1 MGWGEPEVRVCAMA
15 KGTTDEDGNA
25 EIPAAVVGNSR
36 EERIRA
42 RRMRIQMRI
51 DEQRALE
58 AGVSKQGSK
67 VEEPEGP
74 QRQMLDSS
82 ALLGKIKREGDVA
95 IDMVRKLGD
104 VSESKRRDA
113 EEELRRNLRT
123 KLLGEAEQ
131 SARRNATVAMRW
143 ADLYEMTGA
152 KTLEEELKKQQ
163 LACER
168 IIMSKDMLI
177 AEFREQ
183 LRVKDE
189 EYVNAIKSQANDIDA
204 MIGHMHKQF
213 DDLQMSYRTELEVI
227 EQAFL
232 QERSELMNG
241 NKSEIDALFEKRADL
256 ELEFVKRMQER
267 NEDYEERLKTLRQ
280 RDAEDYNILKIRL
293 ETDIQNLEQHL
304 ETMRATY
311 QLNTEK
317 LEYNYRVLVERD
329 VENQHTINA
338 QKRKIAKQ
346 REMLSLLKDRYR
358 ETDAK
363 FAEENQRLSKEY
375 RNISERYKELQIKF
389 RRFEKTDAEQYSK
402 IWRMNA
408 DRVKGVVKEL
418 LEADKVINE
427 QQLGLPWKAPDES
440 VFTEPS
446 TTVSIFDGD
455 RSINARKELL
465 SREAFQGA
473 CQDPAM
479 LDVFKRLDVRADYLV
494 EAKVRKALSLA
505 ENIDDSERL
514 YLRVTSIFKSVAVF
528 DMDGVRRLL
537 KYLTSNTP
545 SGPVSIK
552 EDEYTLALET
562 FMIDRKME
570 AMGSREAQA
579 SKPAPRNEL
588 EALKER
594 RRMEDKSYWDRMTNI
609 VSEDRAKVLKRLSTD
624 LEKYHAILAG
634 RLSSLEEVRDLRQQN
649 DELKGL
655 LNQYLSS
662 KVNEELLIPPTMLM

>member
-1 MGWGEPEVRVCAMA
+1 VCAMA
-15 KGTTDEDGNA
+15 KGTTDEEGNA
-25 EIPAAVVGNSR
+25 EMPAAVVGNSR

-143 ADLYEMTGA
+143 ADLYEMSSA
-152 KTLEEELKKQQ
+152 KTLEEEWRKQQ
-163 LACER
+163 LACQR
-168 IIMSKDMLI
+168 IITSKDMLI

-479 LDVFKRLDVRADYLV
+479 LDVFTRLDVRADYLV
-494 EAKVRKALSLA
+494 EAKVRRALSLA

-537 KYLTSNTP
+537 KYLTQNTP

-609 VSEDRAKVLKRLSTD
+609 VSEDRANVLKRLSAD
-624 LEKYHAILAG
+624 LDKYHAILAG
-634 RLSSLEEVRDLRQQN
+634 RLGSLEEVRDLRQQN

>member
-1 MGWGEPEVRVCAMA
+1 MCAMA
-15 KGTTDEDGNA
+15 KGTTDEEGNA
-25 EIPAAVVGNSR
+25 EMPAAVVGNSR

-143 ADLYEMTGA
+143 ADLYEMSSA

-163 LACER
+163 LACQR
-168 IIMSKDMLI
+168 IITSKDMLI

-479 LDVFKRLDVRADYLV
+479 LDVFTRLDVRADYLV
-494 EAKVRKALSLA
+494 EAKVRRALSLA

-537 KYLTSNTP
+537 KYLTQNTP

-609 VSEDRAKVLKRLSTD
+609 VSEDRANVLKRLSAD
-624 LEKYHAILAG
+624 LDKYHAILAG
-634 RLSSLEEVRDLRQQN
+634 RLGSLEEVRDLRQQN